1 MLPSPPFVGS
11 FKKNDH
17 FTYTILENWEEKI
30 MVWTT
35 GKQLYGNRYTIE
47 RILGEGSL
55 EITYLAR
62 NKEGQPVV
70 IKTLVQ
76 HLVNHPQFSLYR
88 DTFRDEALQFSLCK
102 HPNLVKIEDYFTL
115 GDFPCIVME
124 YVQGEDLWSASIR
137 KGIFSESQALSFI
150 RQIGEALIVIH
161 SKGLLH
167 RDIKPQNMLLKKIV
181 LSPGYLPIKN
191 INNTFS
197 SRLTEI
203 EKKEQ
208 VVLIDVGLG
217 RGSFW
222 HENQSLSSINLQG
235 FTAPEMSRDFGTI
248 GEYTDVYSLAA
259 SLYYLVT
266 KTLPISP
273 NFRLLNQPLSPPKM
287 INYNLSDMTNL
298 AIIKGMELEF
308 NHRPKSVKEWLEML
322 PIDSINSEE
331 KTATTSIWGSQK
343 TITNTVANNTAQTS
357 SFVTSSRDY
366 KILENLLANSKWREA
381 DQETAKKMLEIAD
394 KIDEGWLEVEDIDR
408 VPAEDLRTL
417 DQLWVKYSQGH
428 FGFSVQKRIYKSL
441 GETRN
446 YDRKIWEGL
455 GNEVGWRI
463 NNRWLSYNEL
473 NFGFNGARGH
483 LPAWGWHGVAFGWVR
498 LCLLSRREF

>member
-1 MLPSPPFVGS
+1 
-11 FKKNDH
+11 
-17 FTYTILENWEEKI
+17 

-35 GKQLYGNRYTIE
+35 GQQLYNNRYTIE
-47 RILGEGSL
+47 RILGQGSL

-88 DTFRDEALQFSLCK
+88 DTFREEALQLSLCK
-102 HPNLVKIEDYFTL
+102 HPNLVKIEDYFTM

-137 KGIFSESQALSFI
+137 KGILSESQALSFI

-167 RDIKPQNMLLKKIV
+167 RDIKPQNMMLKKIV
-181 LSPGYLPIKN
+181 SPVFLPIKN
-191 INNTFS
+191 LNNTFA

-203 EKKEQ
+203 ENQEQ
-208 VVLIDVGLG
+208 VTLIDVGLG

-222 HENQSLSSINLQG
+222 HQNQSLSWINLQG
-235 FTAPEMSRDFGTI
+235 FTAPEMSHDFGNI

-273 NFRLLNQPLSPPKM
+273 NFRLLNQPLSSPKI
-287 INYNLSDMTNL
+287 INYNLSDQTNI
-298 AIIKGMELEF
+298 AIMKGMELEF
-308 NHRPKSVKEWLEML
+308 NNRPKSVKEWLEML
-322 PIDSINSEE
+322 PRETSSPPINSNE
-331 KTATTSIWGSQK
+331 KKDIPGIWTSQK
-343 TITNTVANNTAQTS
+343 TITNTVANTAKTT

-366 KILENLLANSKWREA
+366 KMLENLLANSKWKEA

-408 VPAEDLRTL
+408 VPAQDLRTL

-428 FGFSVQKRIYKSL
+428 FGFSVQRRIYQNL

-446 YDRKIWEGL
+446 YDRKIWEAL

-473 NFGFNGARGH
+473 NFGFNGPRGH

>member
-1 MLPSPPFVGS
+1 
-11 FKKNDH
+11 
-17 FTYTILENWEEKI
+17 

-35 GKQLYGNRYTIE
+35 GQQLYGNRYTIE

-62 NKEGQPVV
+62 NKEGQPVI
-70 IKTLVQ
+70 IKTFVQ
-76 HLVNHPQFSLYR
+76 NLVNHPQFSLYR
-88 DTFRDEALQFSLCK
+88 DTFREESLQFSLCK
-102 HPNLVKIEDYFTL
+102 HPNLVKIEDYFTM

-137 KGIFSESQALSFI
+137 KGILSESQALSFI

-161 SKGLLH
+161 RNGLLH
-167 RDIKPQNMLLKKIV
+167 RDIKPQNMILKKIV
-181 LSPGYLPIKN
+181 LPPGYLPIKN
-191 INNTFS
+191 LNNKFS
-197 SRLTEI
+197 SPLKEI
-203 EKKEQ
+203 ENQEQ

-222 HENQSLSSINLQG
+222 HQNQSLSWINLQG
-235 FTAPEMSRDFGTI
+235 FTAPEMSQDFGNI

-266 KTLPISP
+266 KTLPTSP
-273 NFRLLNQPLSPPKM
+273 NFRLLNQPLYSPKL
-287 INYNLSDMTNL
+287 INYNLSDQTNI

-308 NHRPKSVKEWLEML
+308 KNRPQSVKEWLEML
-322 PIDSINSEE
+322 PSETSQPCTNSQE
-331 KTATTSIWGSQK
+331 KTPTVGIWGSPK
-343 TITNTVANNTAQTS
+343 TINTVANTAQTS
-357 SFVTSSRDY
+357 SFITSSRDY
-366 KILENLLANSKWREA
+366 KILENLLANSKWKEA
-381 DQETAKKMLEIAD
+381 DQETAKKMLELAD

-408 VPAEDLRTL
+408 VPTGDLRTL

-428 FGFSVQKRIYKSL
+428 FGFSVQKRIYQNL

-446 YDRKIWEGL
+446 YDRKIWEAL

-473 NFGFNGARGH
+473 NFGFNGVRGH